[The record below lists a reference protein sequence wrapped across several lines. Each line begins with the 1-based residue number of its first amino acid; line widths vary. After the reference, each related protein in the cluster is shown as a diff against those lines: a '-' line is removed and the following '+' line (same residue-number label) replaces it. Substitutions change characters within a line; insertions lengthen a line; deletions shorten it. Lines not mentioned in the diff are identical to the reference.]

1 MARSTEIIFL
11 RIYDDIQPVFPP
23 SFRNNINM
31 SLFSKAFTTAS
42 KAKGEAFQR
51 SNVVPR
57 NDNN

>member
-1 MARSTEIIFL
+1 MARSTQIIFL
-11 RIYDDIQPVFPP
+11 RIYDDIQAVFPP

-31 SLFSKAFTTAS
+31 SLLSNAFMKSS